1 METIKYVHHICCL
14 PIVLLFICVSCIH
27 HSYCIL
33 LYYIGNRSIGE
44 TTMNERS
51 SRSHTVL
58 GLTVESRCSRQGE
71 EDDDGKVRI
80 ATLVSGKGG
89 RFFLPQKV
97 MYEFAMRQLGHSQ
110 SSSPHYVQ

>member
-1 METIKYVHHICCL
+1 
-14 PIVLLFICVSCIH
+14 
-27 HSYCIL
+27 
-33 LYYIGNRSIGE
+33 
-44 TTMNERS
+44 MNERS

-89 RFFLPQKV
+89 RFFLTSK
-97 MYEFAMRQLGHSQ
+97 S
-110 SSSPHYVQ
+110 YVRICNGTMWPFTVK